1 MSHNLVLVTWDE
13 SSKAFESFNQLKNSS
28 VHKIHEISLL
38 RRQQDGR
45 FKIEDQINPDQDNGI
60 WSGSLIGALVGVL
73 GGPFGIILGF
83 AAGALI
89 GESYDI
95 NNEKSDLA
103 VLGRI
108 SQALPIGTVGILIDA
123 YEESESYLD
132 AFFEAS
138 EVTIYRWDYD
148 EVQAEIEA
156 SVEAW
161 NETQRIANL
170 TLKEHKK
177 AEHKAKR
184 QEKWDAFKAHFHKA

>member
-38 RRQQDGR
+38 KRQQDGR

-103 VLGRI
+103 VLGKI

-123 YEESESYLD
+123 FEESESYLD
-132 AFFEAS
+132 AFLKHQKLRF
-138 EVTIYRWDYD
+138 
-148 EVQAEIEA
+148 
-156 SVEAW
+156 
-161 NETQRIANL
+161 IAG
-170 TLKEHKK
+170 TMMKFKLKLKPV
-177 AEHKAKR
+177 
-184 QEKWDAFKAHFHKA
+184 

>member
-38 RRQQDGR
+38 KRQQDGR

-103 VLGRI
+103 VLGKI

-123 YEESESYLD
+123 FEESESYLD

-184 QEKWDAFKAHFHKA
+184 QAKWDAFKAHFHKA